1 MRLKHSS
8 DGDIPIID
16 ISPFFS
22 GHRAKKKEVAKKIGS
37 ACETT
42 GFLMISGHAV
52 AQAILEHTFV
62 STRAFFRLDQPRR
75 TDGVLKDRRDNAV
88 ITHWVPAA

>member
-1 MRLKHSS
+1 MRLKHST

-22 GHRAKKKEVAKKIGS
+22 GHRAKKKEVAKKIGY

-52 AQAILEHTFV
+52 AQALLEHTFV
-62 STRAFFRLDQPRR
+62 STLS
-75 TDGVLKDRRDNAV
+75 L
-88 ITHWVPAA
+88 IHI